1 MKKFEVKSKYVTV
14 RVNIKGNVL
23 VDDYKVQQ
31 YIDELNE
38 LINNHIKKGLVK

>member
-1 MKKFEVKSKYVTV
+1 MSKFEAKSKYVTV
-14 RVNIKGNVL
+14 KVTIKGNVL

-38 LINNHIKKGLVK
+38 QITNHVIKGLV